1 MTDEGKPKEQLVRE
15 LSEPRQRSAEM
26 EALETR
32 VDQLVLALH
41 RSEAK
46 LSAVFQTTR
55 DSMLISHL
63 GDGSVIDVNHSFLET
78 MGFERDEVE
87 GKAIS
92 ELECWNS
99 LEDKE
104 RFLLGLKKTGERTDL
119 FTTFLSRDGRTIPTH
134 ISGRVVEIDGETC
147 IISVLRD
154 ISDRVQSEK
163 ALRESQRMLQL
174 VMDNIPQA
182 IFWKDRDSVYL
193 GCNRN
198 FAMDAGLDSP
208 EDIAGKTDYDLA
220 WKEEE
225 TNFYRECDRRVMEN
239 DTPEYHIIEPQL
251 QSDGKQAWLE
261 TNKVPLH
268 DSEGKVVGILGT
280 YEDITE
286 RMLMEELLEGEQK
299 ILEMVA
305 TGQPLQE
312 TLDALAVIVET
323 LAPGSIC
330 SLEIEGLET
339 HGLFH
344 HAHPDLTGP
353 CTYGPN
359 GLDTG
364 AKAGS
369 VLGRAALSKEPVF
382 IEDITTDPL
391 GAEAR
396 DMAPTHGLRAFWAV
410 PVRGS
415 TNEVLGSLMVY
426 LRRPCLP
433 GVHDLQLLGT
443 AAHLAGIAAERRQAE
458 QSVRESE
465 EKYRTL
471 FQESRDAIFI
481 SSREGRLIDVN
492 QASLDLFGYTREEL
506 LQRIPVSE
514 LYVDPAARDEY
525 RSQLEGKGSCRDY
538 ELKLRKKDG
547 TELDCLLTSSVRY
560 SKDGS
565 ILGYQG
571 IIRDVTAYKR
581 AEDALRRN
589 EAQYRAIVEDQTE
602 LICRFLPDTT
612 ITFVNEAYCKY
623 FNKKREE
630 LLGQS
635 FLQFIPSEEHSEMRA
650 HFASLTLDHPVA
662 THEHH
667 VTAPDGQLRW
677 QEWTNRII
685 LDGEGRLTELQ
696 SVGRDITEKK
706 AMAAALQNSAEQIK
720 LFAYSI
726 SHDLK
731 SPAIAIHGL
740 TKRLFNDQRHA
751 LSEKGKVYC
760 HQILKA
766 SEQVVTLVEKINLY
780 ISTKES
786 PLDVETIELG
796 DTLQLIK
803 DEFAA
808 QLDCR
813 SVKWVQPEI
822 AQPFRADRLGVIR
835 ILRNLV
841 DNALKY
847 GGDNL
852 GEIRIG
858 WESSASFYILSVGDD
873 GVGIDMKDSDRI
885 FGLFQ
890 RHESAGSIAGTGLGL
905 AIVKAV
911 AEQHAGK
918 AWVESTP
925 QAGTTFYVTISKDL

>member
-1 MTDEGKPKEQLVRE
+1 MNDEGKPREQLVRE
-15 LSEPRQRSAEM
+15 LSEVRKRSVEM
-26 EALETR
+26 EALENR
-32 VDQLVLALH
+32 VDQLELALH
-41 RSEAK
+41 RSMAK
-46 LSAVFQTTR
+46 FSAVFQTTR
-55 DSMLISHL
+55 DGMLISRL
-63 GDGSVIDVNHSFLET
+63 GDGSVLDVNDSFLET
-78 MGFERDEVE
+78 MGFGREEVE

-92 ELECWNS
+92 ELACWNS
-99 LEDKE
+99 LADKD
-104 RFLLGLKKTGERTDL
+104 RFILSLKKAGQHTDL
-119 FTTFLSRDGRTIPTH
+119 CTTFLSRDGCTIPVR

-147 IISVLRD
+147 IVSVLRD

-163 ALRESQRMLQL
+163 ALRDSQRMLQL

-182 IFWKDRDSVYL
+182 IFWKDRDSVFL

-198 FAMDAGLDSP
+198 FARDAGLDSP
-208 EDIAGKTDYDLA
+208 EDIVGKTDYDLA

-251 QSDGKQAWLE
+251 QGDGKQAWLD

-268 DSEGKVVGILGT
+268 DSEGNVVGILGT

-286 RMLMEELLEGEQK
+286 RMLMEELLESEQK

-312 TLDALAVIVET
+312 TLDALAVIVEH

-330 SLEIEGLET
+330 SVLIQGPEDSRRVHHPRSGLA
-339 HGLFH
+339 GR
-344 HAHPDLTGP
+344 HAHGPDGHDIGTNTGL
-353 CTYGPN
+353 G
-359 GLDTG
+359 
-364 AKAGS
+364 
-369 VLGRAALSKEPVF
+369 GRAALRKTPLF
-382 IEDITTDPL
+382 IEDIATDPL
-391 GAEAR
+391 GEEAR
-396 DMAPTHGLRAFWAV
+396 DLAPEHGLRAFWSV

-415 TNEVLGSLMVY
+415 TSEVLGSLVVY

-433 GVHDLQLLGT
+433 GVHDMQLLGT
-443 AAHLAGIAAERRQAE
+443 AAHLAGIAVERRQAE

-492 QASLDLFGYTREEL
+492 QASLDLFGYTREEML
-506 LQRIPVSE
+506 HRIPVSE
-514 LYVDPAARDEY
+514 LYVDAAKRDEY
-525 RSQLEGKGSCRDY
+525 RSRLEGTGSCRDY
-538 ELKLRKKDG
+538 ELKLRRKDG
-547 TELDCLLTSSVRY
+547 TEIDCLLTSSVRY

-623 FNKKREE
+623 FNKKRDE
-630 LLGQS
+630 LLGRS
-635 FLQFIPSEEHSEMRA
+635 FLQFIPSEEHPKMWD
-650 HFASLTLDHPVA
+650 HFASLTPDHPVA
-662 THEHH
+662 TLEHH
-667 VTAPDGQLRW
+667 ATAPDGQPRW

-685 LDGEGRLTELQ
+685 LDDEGRISELQ

-731 SPAIAIHGL
+731 SPAIGIHGL

-766 SEQVVTLVEKINLY
+766 SEQVVSLVEKINLY
-780 ISTKES
+780 ISTKEA
-786 PLDVETIELG
+786 PLNVETIELG
-796 DTLQLIK
+796 DILQLIK
-803 DEFAA
+803 DEFTA
-808 QLDCR
+808 QLAGR
-813 SVKWVQPEI
+813 GVKWVQSEI
-822 AQPFRADRLGVIR
+822 AQPFRADRVGVIR
-835 ILRNLV
+835 VLRNLV

-852 GEIRIG
+852 GEIKIG
-858 WESSASFYILSVGDD
+858 WESSGSFHRLSVGDD
-873 GVGIDMKDSDRI
+873 GVGIDMKDSEKI

-890 RHESAGSIAGTGLGL
+890 RHETAANVEGTGLGL

-918 AWVESTP
+918 VWVESTP
-925 QAGTTFYVTISKDL
+925 RAGTTFYVTLSRDL